1 MAEVNAAQSLLPAV
15 VFLTAAVVAVPLSK
29 QLKLGAVLGYLIA
42 GVLIGPQL
50 LGLIQDE
57 GTILA
62 FSELGVVFLLF
73 VLGLELSPQRLW
85 VMRKHLFGM
94 GSAQMGLA
102 TIVIATAAYFLGFG
116 LGAAVVA
123 GFGLAL
129 SSTAFVLQILAERD
143 EVNSDHGRASFSVLL
158 FQDLVAV
165 PVLALIPLFG
175 AQAVNA
181 NARPFWQSA
190 LLVVAAIVFV
200 IFAGQYLLRP
210 VFRWVASVK
219 VTELFTAVSLLVVL
233 GTAVLMHEVGLS
245 MGLGAFLAGMLL
257 AESEYSHEVEGHIE
271 PFKGL
276 LLGLFFMAVGMNL
289 DLQLLLA
296 KPLLILGIVLG
307 LALLQLGLMWSVGRA
322 FGQSHPSSLLMA
334 ALLASGGEFAFV
346 VFKTAKDAALLAADQ
361 AAILNVVVA
370 LAMALTPLLVIAI
383 QRFNQGLADKKP
395 SREFDEFPNEATKV
409 IIAGFGRVGQI
420 PARILAAQ
428 RIPYTV
434 IDPDTETVDSGRKF
448 GGMIYYGDTTRVE
461 TLRAAKIEQAQVL
474 ILALDDMEQSIRTL
488 RVAKRLNPGIKVI
501 ARARNRRHAHKL
513 MDLGVDDPVRETL
526 HSALLMTHMSLVA
539 LGLDEATAS
548 DRVERFKQVDQKALH
563 DQFLFYDD
571 EAALIQSAEQYR
583 NELSALFDS
592 DLINSD
598 LKSNPDI
605 EPVESAKTAG

>member
-1 MAEVNAAQSLLPAV
+1 MADVNAAQSLVPAV
-15 VFLTAAVVAVPLSK
+15 VFLASAVVAVPLSK
-29 QLKLGAVLGYLIA
+29 RLKLGAVLGYLIA
-42 GVLIGPQL
+42 GVIIGPQVL
-50 LGLIQDE
+50 RLIRDE
-57 GTILA
+57 GTVLA

-73 VLGLELSPQRLW
+73 VLGLELSPKRLW

-102 TIVIATAAYFLGFG
+102 TLLIAACAYFLGFG
-116 LGAAVVA
+116 KGAALVA

-175 AQAVNA
+175 AQAA
-181 NARPFWQSA
+181 NAPSRPFWQSA
-190 LLVVAAIVFV
+190 LMVISAIVLV
-200 IFAGQYLLRP
+200 IVAGQYLLRP
-210 VFRWVASVK
+210 IFRWVARVQ

-233 GTAVLMHEVGLS
+233 GTAVLMYKVGLS

-296 KPLLILGIVLG
+296 KPLLIAAIVLS
-307 LALLQLGLMWSVGRA
+307 LALLQLSLMWLVGRA
-322 FGQSHPSSLLMA
+322 FGQSHPGSLLMA

-346 VFKTAKDAALLAADQ
+346 VFKTAKDAALLTTEQ

-370 LAMALTPLLVIAI
+370 IAMAMTPILVIAV
-383 QRFNQGLADKKP
+383 QRWNQKIEAQRP
-395 SREFDEFPNEATKV
+395 TRSFDELPSEAAKV

-420 PARILAAQ
+420 PARVLAAQ
-428 RIPYTV
+428 RIPFTV
-434 IDPDTETVDSGRKF
+434 IDPDSETVDSARKF

-461 TLRAAKIEQAQVL
+461 TLRAAKIEQAEVF
-474 ILALDDMEQSIRTL
+474 ILALDDMERSIRTA
-488 RVAKRLNPGIKVI
+488 RVAKRLNPTLRII

-513 MDLGVDDPVRETL
+513 MDLGIDDPVRETL
-526 HSALLMTHMSLVA
+526 HSALLMTHMSLRA
-539 LGLDEATAS
+539 LGLDEAAAS
-548 DRVERFKQVDQKALH
+548 DRIERFKHVDHKMLQ

-571 EAALIQSAEQYR
+571 EAALIQSVEQYR
-583 NELSALFDS
+583 NELSTLFDS
-592 DLINSD
+592 DA
-598 LKSNPDI
+598 KSETVLDAQSQAAAKSH
-605 EPVESAKTAG
+605 SAG

>member
-1 MAEVNAAQSLLPAV
+1 MADVNAAQSLVPAV
-15 VFLTAAVVAVPLSK
+15 VFLASAVVAVPLSK
-29 QLKLGAVLGYLIA
+29 RLKLGAVLGYLIA
-42 GVLIGPQL
+42 GVIIGPQV
-50 LGLIQDE
+50 LGLIRDE
-57 GTILA
+57 GTVLA

-102 TIVIATAAYFLGFG
+102 TLLIAATAYFLGFG
-116 LGAAVVA
+116 KGAALVA

-175 AQAVNA
+175 THAA
-181 NARPFWQSA
+181 NAGSRPFWQSA
-190 LLVVAAIVFV
+190 SMVVGAIVLV
-200 IFAGQYLLRP
+200 IVAGQYLLRP
-210 VFRWVASVK
+210 IFRWVARVQ

-233 GTAVLMHEVGLS
+233 GTAVLMYEVGLS

-296 KPLLILGIVLG
+296 KPLLIAGIVLS
-307 LALLQLGLMWSVGRA
+307 LALLQLGLMWIVGRA
-322 FGQSHPSSLLMA
+322 FGQSHPGSLLMA

-346 VFKTAKDAALLAADQ
+346 VFKTAKDAALLSTEQ

-370 LAMALTPLLVIAI
+370 IAMALTPILVLGV
-383 QRFNQGLADKKP
+383 QRLNQKIEAQKP
-395 SREFDEFPNEATKV
+395 ARPFDELPNEAAKV

-420 PARILAAQ
+420 PARVLAAQ

-434 IDPDTETVDSGRKF
+434 IDPDSEAVDSARKF

-461 TLRAAKIEQAQVL
+461 TLRAAKIEQAEVF
-474 ILALDDMEQSIRTL
+474 IVALDDMEKSIRTV
-488 RVAKRLNPGIKVI
+488 RVAKRLNPNLRII

-513 MDLGVDDPVRETL
+513 MDLGIDDPVRETL
-526 HSALLMTHMSLVA
+526 HSALLMTHMSLRA
-539 LGLDEATAS
+539 LGLDEATAT
-548 DRVERFKQVDQKALH
+548 DRIERFQLVDQKALQ

-583 NELSALFDS
+583 NELSTLFDS
-592 DLINSD
+592 DA
-598 LKSNPDI
+598 KS
-605 EPVESAKTAG
+605 EPVVDELSPQAAKTPSVG